1 MLKEL
6 KKEVCKMN
14 IELKNNSLVMWTS
27 GNVSARDPESNLIVI
42 KPSGVHFDDLT
53 PDLMVVTDIDG
64 NILEGEYK
72 PSVDLDSHLV
82 VYRNHPEVNGVT
94 HTHSAYATAF
104 AIAGYPIDIYTT
116 TSAAVFG
123 GSIPISNLADV
134 GEVAIG
140 KEISRL
146 YKETGCP
153 AVLIRNHG
161 VFTVGKNAETS
172 LKNAV
177 IAEETAQSV
186 YYAMNMNPNLNKLD
200 KEYTDNVYSFYTANY
215 GQKKG

>member
-1 MLKEL
+1 MLEKLKEQ
-6 KKEVCKMN
+6 VCRMN
-14 IELKNNSLVMWTS
+14 VELKNNHLVMWTS
-27 GNVSARDPESNLIVI
+27 GNVSARDPETNLIVI
-42 KPSGVHFDDLT
+42 KPSGIHFDDLT
-53 PDLMVVTDIDG
+53 PDLMVVTDLNG
-64 NILEGEYK
+64 NVVEGDLT

-82 VYRNHPEVNGVT
+82 VYRNHPEVNGIT

-104 AIAGYPIDIYTT
+104 SIIGSPISIYTT

-123 GSIPISNLADV
+123 KEVPISNLAGV

-161 VFTVGKNAETS
+161 VFTVGKNAESS
-172 LKNAV
+172 LKSAV
-177 IAEETAQSV
+177 ILEETAQSV
-186 YYAMNMNPNLNKLD
+186 YYAKNLLPNLQPLEQ
-200 KEYTDNVYSFYTANY
+200 EYIEEVNRFYTQNY